1 MPPAFVLSQDQT
13 LHKNYF
19 NNSRCQIFF
28 KKNRF
33 SSISL
38 CNLNYI
44 QIQCKL
50 SGYIALFNF
59 QTTAATQRPAL
70 SSAPLNSEPFCGVLF
85 NITQVCVLSNFIF
98 NFFQTFFIS
107 AQLWFVQRIAAW
119 DLIYHSF
126 EICQTCFQTFLKVFY
141 QLCRLTHPAFC
152 GMRFNISQKTY
163 LSNFS
168 LNFFDLFCQPSPV
181 WASPF
186 RRQGFKL
193 PHLRKI
199 ANLKSFFLAK

>member
-19 NNSRCQIFF
+19 NNSRCQFLF

-38 CNLNYI
+38 CDLNYI

-59 QTTAATQRPAL
+59 QTTL
-70 SSAPLNSEPFCGVLF
+70 SYLQLIVYQLAQSCDCSVMF
-85 NITQVCVLSNFIF
+85 NLAQFWDLSNLIL
-98 NFFQTFFIS
+98 NFSQTFLF
-107 AQLWFVQRIAAW
+107 QPRRNTFQHFAAW

-126 EICQTCFQTFLKVFY
+126 EICQILFWTFSQTFLSAPRSTPFGV
-141 QLCRLTHPAFC
+141 
-152 GMRFNISQKTY
+152 SQR
-163 LSNFS
+163 
-168 LNFFDLFCQPSPV
+168 DV
-181 WASPF
+181 
-186 RRQGFKL
+186 
-193 PHLRKI
+193 
-199 ANLKSFFLAK
+199 

>member
-98 NFFQTFFIS
+98 NFFFKLFYFSS
-107 AQLWFVQRIAAW
+107 A
-119 DLIYHSF
+119 LIRSAN
-126 EICQTCFQTFLKVFY
+126 
-141 QLCRLTHPAFC
+141 R
-152 GMRFNISQKTY
+152 GMRFNISQFWN
-163 LSNFS
+163 LSNLFSNFFESFLSALS
-168 LNFFDLFCQPSPV
+168 LN
-181 WASPF
+181 ASCV
-186 RRQGFKL
+186 
-193 PHLRKI
+193 LRHEV
-199 ANLKSFFLAK
+199 